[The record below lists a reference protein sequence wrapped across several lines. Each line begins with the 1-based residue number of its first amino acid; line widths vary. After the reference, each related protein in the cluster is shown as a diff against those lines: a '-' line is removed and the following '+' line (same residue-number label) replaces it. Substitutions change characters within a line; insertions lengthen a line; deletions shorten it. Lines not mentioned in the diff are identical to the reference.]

1 MKIFIIFR
9 LLLDVVSETIKNKA
23 KEQKGGFLSMLGDTL
38 GASLLGNILAGKGVI
53 RAGKGAAKV
62 GYASKRSLS
71 KKSF

>member
-38 GASLLGNILAGKGVI
+38 GASLLGNILAGIGVI

-62 GYASKRSLS
+62 GYGSKRSLS